1 MKKIMTLALNDVK
14 NIKRDS
20 MLLPIIIA
28 PIMLTLLARFGLP
41 PIRNMVFEKLSFDI
55 YPYYDFIA
63 LLFLM
68 VIPMMVSIIEG
79 FILLDDKDEEMLS
92 YFAITPLT
100 KSGYLKYRLI
110 SALVICF
117 ILTNL
122 FLLFSNLVKYSF
134 LKFMLLSLLASL
146 EGAIGA
152 IILATFA
159 SNKVEGLALS
169 KALSLLI
176 LPAAIAYFVKS
187 KLHWLGAF
195 IPHFWMEK
203 SFMAALYGSNFMLFM
218 IIGLICHILFL
229 YYLVR
234 SFVHKY

>member
-1 MKKIMTLALNDVK
+1 MKKIMVLALNDVK
-14 NIKRDS
+14 NIRRDS

-28 PIMLTLLARFGLP
+28 PIMLTLLARFGIP
-41 PIRNMVFEKLSFDI
+41 AIRIIVLEKLSFDI

-79 FILLDDKDEEMLS
+79 FILLDDKDDEMLS

-100 KSGYLKYRLI
+100 KSGYLKYRLMSSLI
-110 SALVICF
+110 MCF
-117 ILTNL
+117 ILINL

-134 LKFMLLSLLASL
+134 LKFMLLSFLASL

-176 LPAAIAYFVKS
+176 LPPAIAYFVKS

-203 SFMAALYGSNFMLFM
+203 SFMAALYGNNFILFLT
-218 IIGLICHILFL
+218 IGLICHILFL
-229 YYLVR
+229 YYLIR
-234 SFVHKY
+234 SFVYKY